1 MWEPGR
7 RLPAIAIGLAITAVV
22 LAVVAV
28 IVVARRGGDGDQ
40 VAAAA
45 AVAPVGIR
53 RVAALDVV
61 ELESNGV
68 EPVSES
74 GAVIGVRV
82 VDPSV
87 RNLLGLGPA
96 DVITAISGRAVRRQF
111 DVYDVLVGT
120 GMMNATALFVELL
133 HDGEPVLVRW
143 DLDGD
148 LREARRA
155 RTRRPTSGGLRTSP
169 PVRLARD
176 PLLDTIKSVD
186 DHHFSVPRATL
197 EQIAADPSSYMQ
209 GARAYPT
216 IKLGQ
221 PDGVRAFMV
230 KATSVPYALGLRSGD
245 SIRAVNG
252 VVLTDPARLVEI
264 YEQVKAAGVLRIEI
278 TRRGAAEV
286 IEITQTP

>member
-1 MWEPGR
+1 M
-7 RLPAIAIGLAITAVV
+7 PAIAIGLAITAVV

-28 IVVARRGGDGDQ
+28 IVVARRGGGSES

-45 AVAPVGIR
+45 TAAHVESR
-53 RVAALDVV
+53 RVAAIDVV
-61 ELESNGV
+61 ELESSAV

-74 GAVIGVRV
+74 GSVIGVRV
-82 VDPSV
+82 TDPSV
-87 RNLLGLGPA
+87 RNLLGLGAA

-120 GMMNATALFVELL
+120 GMMNATALFVELR
-133 HDGEPVLVRW
+133 HDGQPVLVRW
-143 DLDGD
+143 ELDGD

-155 RTRRPTSGGLRTSP
+155 RTRPSGGLRTTP
-169 PVRLARD
+169 PIRLARD
-176 PLLDTIKSVD
+176 PLLDTIKGVD
-186 DHHFSVPRATL
+186 DHHVSVPRATL
-197 EQIAADPSSYMQ
+197 EQIAADPSSYLQ
-209 GARAYPT
+209 GARAFPS

-230 KATSVPYALGLRSGD
+230 KATSAIYALGLRSGD
-245 SIRAVNG
+245 TIRTVNG
-252 VVLTDPARLVEI
+252 VQTTDPARLVEI
-264 YEQVKAAGVLRIEI
+264 YEQVKAAATLRIEI